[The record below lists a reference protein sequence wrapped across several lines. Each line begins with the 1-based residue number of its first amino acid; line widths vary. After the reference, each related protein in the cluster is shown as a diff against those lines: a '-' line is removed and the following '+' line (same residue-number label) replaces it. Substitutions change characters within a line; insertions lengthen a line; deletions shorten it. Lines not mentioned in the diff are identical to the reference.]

1 MTDRDL
7 VQNLLAGHAAASEL
21 VSRFRKRIEAHLL
34 ARCDS
39 NDGNARLRA
48 VEIASEVIADCV
60 RKDPPLVTR
69 WDGQA
74 PLLAFLNVVAENRL
88 KNWWASAAVRKTTAL
103 EPETM
108 AAFAGQPAEAASFE
122 DIAPPPKALEEA
134 VRRALH
140 NLVLESPEPLA
151 FFRLRALHGIEQRW
165 LAQIWGV
172 HESTVSRHIK
182 KVTDHL
188 LACALES
195 QRAADPE
202 ATRAGTLALLCRHPS
217 LFAMPAR
224 APLSP
229 ESVSALERL
238 ASGQSLSGR
247 DKNYATTALASDD
260 TACATFVGH
269 LPSVGAVVTPSAADE
284 TIARAHATLSAARAS
299 RAASLEFGSLQR
311 LIRPPIHALLE
322 AIQCRL
328 HADGAALWLVNPARS
343 CLTVAACPAF
353 PSIVGQHQPLASGL
367 VCFAF
372 SFDQIV
378 AAGDAAAHPAYSP
391 GIDLHLQRTTRH
403 LIAIP
408 VHIANSC
415 RGVISAIRFAP
426 EAPPFS
432 TDDTDAAT
440 HLTSILGQQLDAAL
454 VEE

>member
-1 MTDRDL
+1 M
-7 VQNLLAGHAAASEL
+7 
-21 VSRFRKRIEAHLL
+21 
-34 ARCDS
+34 
-39 NDGNARLRA
+39 
-48 VEIASEVIADCV
+48 
-60 RKDPPLVTR
+60 
-69 WDGQA
+69 
-74 PLLAFLNVVAENRL
+74 
-88 KNWWASAAVRKTTAL
+88 

-108 AAFAGQPAEAASFE
+108 AAFAGQPAAPANREH
-122 DIAPPPKALEEA
+122 APPPPQALVTAMRSALEA
-134 VRRALH
+134 
-140 NLVLESPEPLA
+140 LVLENPEPLA
-151 FFRLRALHGIEQRW
+151 LFRLRALHGIEQRR

-182 KVTDHL
+182 KVADHL
-188 LACALES
+188 LAGALEAH
-195 QRAADPE
+195 RAADPE

-224 APLSP
+224 GPLSA
-229 ESVSALERL
+229 ESVSALEHL

-247 DKNYATTALASDD
+247 DKNNATTALASDD

-269 LPSVGAVVTPSAADE
+269 LPSVGAVLTPSAADSA
-284 TIARAHATLSAARAS
+284 IAQAHATLSAARAAK
-299 RAASLEFGSLQR
+299 AASLEFDSLRR
-311 LIRPPIHALLE
+311 LIHPPIHALLE
-322 AIQCRL
+322 AIQYRL
-328 HADGAALWLVNPARS
+328 HTDGAALWLVNPARS

-372 SFDQIV
+372 TFDQIV
-378 AAGDAAAHPAYSP
+378 TTDDAAAHPAYSP

-454 VEE
+454 VEG